1 MVGLDGKFIAIH
13 HTSVANIFTAL
24 QTFSAGLSAS
34 GGATFGSDIGV
45 NGVIVGRG
53 GGNFSSNTVLGSGAL
68 EANTTGVQ
76 NVAIGLHALQ
86 GATNASANIA
96 IGRRALRFTTAG
108 DNVAIG
114 NNAGSGLASGSQNVY
129 IGSDVDANSG
139 SSENEIVIGAFTT
152 GRGSNTVT
160 IGNSSVVTTFVS
172 GVLNAS
178 SGLSAAGATF
188 ASRASF
194 NGGLTANTLFVS
206 GGATFSGPNL
216 VTFTTGITAGQVRS
230 PAILTN
236 SINAPQQSGGTINIA
251 TDGGQTVYIGDAYG
265 QSETYNY
272 IEVYDSPS
280 ASRVAINSL
289 YGQVVIGD
297 ADDNGFS
304 TRMVLD
310 DQTQTLDFYG
320 SRFSIH
326 AGLSAAGATFSG
338 LANFSAGISASGATF
353 TGDIAVNGGDITT
366 TSTTATIFN
375 SNATTLSM
383 GGAGA
388 ATVNIGN
395 GTGVTLNIGTGS
407 LFGGVKNINIGSNGT
422 FGNST
427 INIGNGLST
436 TNILGSNSGSI
447 NLGSLG
453 QAPTVN
459 VQGTLSAKS
468 AANVTGLL
476 TASGGITA
484 SGIISTGNI
493 VLVNT
498 SNGTSVQVTSNAR
511 SWFL

>member
-1 MVGLDGKFIAIH
+1 MAINFPSSPTTGQLYEYLGIRWVWNGFAWDRSESGTTGISGDYVISFNGLTGAVTGVT
-13 HTSVANIFTAL
+13 TSVANTFTAL
-24 QTFSAGLSAS
+24 QTFNSGISAAGATFSALTRFSAGLSAS

-45 NGVIVGRG
+45 NGVRVGRG
-53 GGNFSSNTVLGSGAL
+53 GGNISSNTVLGSSAL

-114 NNAGSGLASGSQNVY
+114 NNAGSNLVSGSQNVY

-230 PAILTN
+230 PAIVTN

-289 YGQVVIGD
+289 FGQVVIGD
-297 ADDNGFS
+297 ADSNGNS

-310 DQTQTLDFYG
+310 DQN
-320 SRFSIH
+320 H
-326 AGLSAAGATFSG
+326 
-338 LANFSAGISASGATF
+338 
-353 TGDIAVNGGDITT
+353 
-366 TSTTATIFN
+366 TS
-375 SNATTLSM
+375 
-383 GGAGA
+383 
-388 ATVNIGN
+388 
-395 GTGVTLNIGTGS
+395 
-407 LFGGVKNINIGSNGT
+407 
-422 FGNST
+422 
-427 INIGNGLST
+427 
-436 TNILGSNSGSI
+436 
-447 NLGSLG
+447 
-453 QAPTVN
+453 
-459 VQGTLSAKS
+459 
-468 AANVTGLL
+468 
-476 TASGGITA
+476 
-484 SGIISTGNI
+484 
-493 VLVNT
+493 
-498 SNGTSVQVTSNAR
+498 
-511 SWFL
+511 